1 MVVFLELWFNNKF
14 PGLERENTFHQSM
27 PRKLHPILPP
37 KKSEMIT
44 QLEQQLEI
52 TKLPTEIVF
61 NQNKHDQKRQND
73 NLLND
78 EKISIDRQMSTLSS
92 QPSVELS
99 NEINA
104 DKLTKPILVTEGK
117 KVKKV
122 KKKKDEEKEKE
133 KEEKEKK
140 KEKKSKKKL
149 KELKALSSEVSSLK
163 SVKSTDSKKPE
174 KDLDETRLDNNKET
188 IVRFSKQQTTQE
200 MLNNIDYIW
209 DVNRLNLLLEDATQ
223 CLGSIK
229 EELPPI
235 R

>member
-1 MVVFLELWFNNKF
+1 
-14 PGLERENTFHQSM
+14 M
-27 PRKLHPILPP
+27 PRKLHPIHPP
-37 KKSEMIT
+37 KKSEMIA

-61 NQNKHDQKRQND
+61 NQHKHDQKRQDD

-99 NEINA
+99 NEIHV

-117 KVKKV
+117 KTKKV
-122 KKKKDEEKEKE
+122 KKKKDEDKEKE
-133 KEEKEKK
+133 GKEKK
-140 KEKKSKKKL
+140 KDEKEKKKSKKKL
-149 KELKALSSEVSSLK
+149 KEMKALSSEVSSLK
-163 SVKSTDSKKPE
+163 SVKSLENKKSE
-174 KDLDETRLDNNKET
+174 DTLDESRLESNKDT